1 MLGDDG
7 LSDRVVVLDGGTIA
21 AVLAPSDPRAL
32 AADVEDLGDLV
43 LMPGL
48 VDCHVHLNE
57 PGRTEWEGFE
67 TGTRAAAAGGVTT
80 LVDMPLNCIP
90 VTTSADALRQKLAA
104 TQQKLWVDVGFWGGV
119 VPANSRG
126 GELTAMAKAGA
137 LGCKAFMVHS
147 GIDDF
152 PDCREEHLRAA
163 MPELRDSGM
172 PLLVHAELE
181 LTTSEPSSP
190 RTTYAHY
197 LASRPAAW
205 EEAAIARM
213 VRLCRETECRV
224 HVVHLSAA
232 GALPMIADAKREGL
246 PFSVESC
253 PHYLCLRAED
263 IADGATAF
271 KCAPPIREEHN
282 REGLWRGLSSGIIDL
297 VVSDHSPCTPE
308 LKVPERGD
316 FMDAWGGIASLGW
329 GLPAIWTEASA
340 RGASLEDVARWMCR
354 KPAEL
359 AGLGERKGRIAP
371 GFAAD
376 FVLWDPDEHFT
387 LTSAHLFQRH
397 AISPYLGREFRG
409 RVHGT
414 WLAGQKIFERG
425 SHIGG
430 PRGIPLLGRGHSA

>member
-1 MLGDDG
+1 
-7 LSDRVVVLDGGTIA
+7 
-21 AVLAPSDPRAL
+21 
-32 AADVEDLGDLV
+32 
-43 LMPGL
+43 
-48 VDCHVHLNE
+48 
-57 PGRTEWEGFE
+57 
-67 TGTRAAAAGGVTT
+67 
-80 LVDMPLNCIP
+80 
-90 VTTSADALRQKLAA
+90 
-104 TQQKLWVDVGFWGGV
+104 
-119 VPANSRG
+119 
-126 GELTAMAKAGA
+126 MAKAGA

-297 VVSDHSPCTPE
+297 VVSDH
-308 LKVPERGD
+308 
-316 FMDAWGGIASLGW
+316 
-329 GLPAIWTEASA
+329 
-340 RGASLEDVARWMCR
+340 
-354 KPAEL
+354 
-359 AGLGERKGRIAP
+359 
-371 GFAAD
+371 
-376 FVLWDPDEHFT
+376 
-387 LTSAHLFQRH
+387 
-397 AISPYLGREFRG
+397 
-409 RVHGT
+409 
-414 WLAGQKIFERG
+414 
-425 SHIGG
+425 
-430 PRGIPLLGRGHSA
+430 

>member
-1 MLGDDG
+1 MLF
-7 LSDRVVVLDGGTIA
+7 DRGKVS
-21 AVLAPSDPRAL
+21 AVLAPTDPRAQ
-32 AADVEDLGDLV
+32 AADVEDLGALV

-80 LVDMPLNCIP
+80 LVDMPLNCTP
-90 VTTSADALRQKLAA
+90 VTTSSAALRQKLAA
-104 TQQKLWVDVGFWGGV
+104 TEEKLWVDVGFWGGV

-126 GELTAMAKAGA
+126 GELTALSKAGA

-147 GIDDF
+147 GIEDF
-152 PDCREEHLRAA
+152 PECREEHLRQA
-163 MPELRDSGM
+163 MPELLDAGL

-181 LTTSEPSSP
+181 LPTLAEPSP
-190 RTTYAHY
+190 RTRYAHY

-205 EEAAIARM
+205 EEAAIAMM
-213 VRLCRETECRV
+213 VRLCRETGCRV

-232 GALPMIADAKREGL
+232 GALPMIEAAKREGL

-263 IADGATAF
+263 IADGATAW
-271 KCAPPIREEHN
+271 KCAPPIREEAN
-282 REGLWRGLSSGIIDL
+282 QGGLWRGLLGGVIDL
-297 VVSDHSPCTPE
+297 VVSDHSPCTPA
-308 LKVPERGD
+308 LKVLERGD

-329 GLPAIWTEASA
+329 GLPAIWTEASPK
-340 RGASLEDVARWMCR
+340 GASLEDVARWMCR

-359 AGLGERKGRIAP
+359 AGLGDRKGRIAP
-371 GFAAD
+371 GYAAD
-376 FVLWDPDEHFT
+376 FVAWDPDERFT
-387 LTSAHLFQRH
+387 LTDAQLFQRH
-397 AISPYLGREFRG
+397 KLSPYLGREFRG

-414 WLAGQKIFERG
+414 WLAGAKIFEHGR
-425 SHIGG
+425 HLGG
-430 PRGIPLLGRGHSA
+430 PRGNTLLGRGHQA